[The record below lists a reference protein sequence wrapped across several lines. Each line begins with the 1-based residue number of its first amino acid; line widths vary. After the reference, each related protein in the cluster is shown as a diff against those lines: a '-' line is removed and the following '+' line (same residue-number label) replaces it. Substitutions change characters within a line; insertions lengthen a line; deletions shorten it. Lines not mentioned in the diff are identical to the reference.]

1 MNLTS
6 SAAPKIP
13 VQNRTSSIVRTVVI
27 AEDHALVRAGFR
39 ELLKN
44 HPSFEVV
51 GEATDGWETV
61 QVVSAR
67 RPDVLLLDLCLP
79 RLHGNEVIQHVKG
92 KVQFILVISMQSDSA
107 VILEAL
113 RNGADGYLTK
123 DSAPDELI
131 NALRAITAGDYYLT
145 DSLRK
150 KVNTDCLS
158 QLFARST
165 EPRMTC
171 RERRVFELAVKG
183 GTSRAIAACLSL
195 SRRTVEA
202 HRANL
207 MKKLSL
213 RNQTELALYGIRC
226 GAISA

>member
-6 SAAPKIP
+6 SAAPKISL
-13 VQNRTSSIVRTVVI
+13 QNRTSSIVRTVVI

-61 QVVSAR
+61 QVVSASQ
-67 RPDVLLLDLCLP
+67 PAVLLLDLCLP
-79 RLHGNEVIQHVKG
+79 RLHGNDVIQKVKG
-92 KVQFILVISMQSDSA
+92 KVQSILVISMHSEPT

-131 NALRAITAGDYYLT
+131 NALRSITAGDYYLA

-150 KVNTDCLS
+150 KVNTECLS
-158 QLFARST
+158 QLFAKRT
-165 EPRMTC
+165 KPQLTG
-171 RERRVFELAVKG
+171 RERRIFELAVKG
-183 GTSRAIAACLSL
+183 ETSRSIAGYLSL
-195 SRRTVEA
+195 SRRTVEG
-202 HRANL
+202 HRTNL
-207 MKKLSL
+207 KKKLSV
-213 RNQTELALYGIRC
+213 RNQTELVLYGIRC